1 MIATHPALR
10 LLAKRK
16 FLGALR
22 KQLRRV
28 KTVKGALFAGT
39 GLLVFAVWIVSILL
53 PQFAADASRG
63 RGYDLVLTTDV
74 AQVGIFA
81 MALFAVLGS
90 LGHRGLFLPKEEIEL
105 LFSAPV
111 SRKDVIRYRL
121 LTNVGRSIFGACI
134 VGLFALRR
142 APDPLYAFV
151 GTFLAVQTLPLLSQG
166 ASLVLGGAENRARSS
181 LPRRVAQTAGL
192 VGVFVYVGILIL
204 LSTNAAVDV
213 TKWMESTDAGRLVD
227 EVLRHPVL
235 WWASSP
241 FRPWA
246 SMITATK
253 ATAFFPWFAA
263 SAAAW
268 MLLFEIV
275 SRIPVDYRELS
286 LQTSSDVAKR
296 IQRMRR
302 AGGASMGD
310 VSKRAAGW
318 KVPRLFGRGRFG
330 AIAWLKTA
338 SIVRKA
344 RGAVVV
350 SLIIVALLTI
360 GASVLGLSRSGA
372 EAEPMISIGVVFV
385 GCLYLCSGL
394 RFDFREDLDRMEFI
408 KTCPLRPW
416 VIFLANVTPQV
427 VLVSVLIATAL
438 LVKNWIAGRFHP
450 ANWVLLPCIPLLTLT
465 WVSIDNVV
473 FLAAP
478 VRYVPGQ
485 DTVLQNAGRTV
496 VLMFLRLGIV
506 LAVGL
511 TIAVPVGLA
520 AGAAA
525 AFPTFS
531 PLFLTVG
538 GVLGFVVWAVDA
550 SILVAAGAWQIRRF
564 DVARDR
570 P

>member
-28 KTVKGALFAGT
+28 KSVKGALFAGT
-39 GLLVFAVWIVSILL
+39 GLLVFAFWIVSILL
-53 PQFAADASRG
+53 PHFASDVSRG

-142 APDPLYAFV
+142 APDPLYAFA

-166 ASLVLGGAENRARSS
+166 ASLALGGAENRTRSS

-192 VGVFVYVGILIL
+192 VGVFVYVGILVL
-204 LSTNAAVDV
+204 LSTNAAADV
-213 TKWMESTDAGRLVD
+213 TKWMESTDTGRIVD
-227 EVLRHPVL
+227 DVLHHPVL

-253 ATAFFPWFAA
+253 ATDFLPWFAA

-268 MLLFEIV
+268 ILLFEVV

-302 AGGASMGD
+302 AGGAAMGD

-318 KVPRLFGRGRFG
+318 RVPRLFGRGRFG

-350 SLIIVALLTI
+350 SLMIVALLTI

-408 KTCPLRPW
+408 KTCPVRPW

-438 LVKNWIAGRFHP
+438 LVKSWIAGSFHP

-511 TIAVPVGLA
+511 TIAVPVG
-520 AGAAA
+520 AAA
-525 AFPTFS
+525 LVAASLPAFGPAV
-531 PLFLTVG
+531 LAVG
-538 GVLGFVVWAVDA
+538 GVLGFAVWAVDA
-550 SILVAAGAWQIRRF
+550 SILVAAGAWQIQRF
-564 DVARDR
+564 DVSRDR
-570 P
+570 A